1 MNIVSETFGL
11 KKENFD
17 WPQPIKNK
25 RALTTLNLLAL
36 LSMTSALTYPTVH
49 VK

>member
-1 MNIVSETFGL
+1 MNVVSETFGL

-17 WPQPIKNK
+17 WPQPIKTK